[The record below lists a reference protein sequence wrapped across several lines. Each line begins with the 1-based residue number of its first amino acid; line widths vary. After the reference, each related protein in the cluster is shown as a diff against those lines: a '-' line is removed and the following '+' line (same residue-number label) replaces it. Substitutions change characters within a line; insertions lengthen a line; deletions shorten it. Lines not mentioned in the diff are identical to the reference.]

1 MGRKSTIEQLPED
14 LRLVIDK
21 AIKDG
26 WTIDRIVAAV
36 KGTVSRAAVGRYSKN
51 FAAVAKRQRD
61 IAAAAEAW
69 GAEFGQADNPQ
80 TRMLVQLATTVLTR
94 AILPA
99 LGADADDFEQD
110 DPDWKELHFMAR
122 AIKDLLAAH
131 KLDAEREASIR
142 KNEREKAVAVVAAV
156 GKRAGATPETID
168 QIKRELLGMT

>member
-21 AIKDG
+21 AIRDG

-99 LGADADDFEQD
+99 LGDGANDEDAE
-110 DPDWKELHFMAR
+110 PDWKELHFMAR

-142 KNEREKAVAVVAAV
+142 KNEREKAAAIVATV